1 MNQSKNYFGQHIFA
15 QVTRL
20 CRRHELAGVI
30 QKTKADRYYKQLK
43 CYEHFISMLYC
54 VFSGCTSLREIAS
67 GLGLAQGKLNHLDI
81 AYVPPRSTLSDG
93 NKRRPSA
100 VFRDIYYHLYQ
111 KYKPSL
117 SDSTLP
123 KAIVQKLFLLDA
135 TIFGLFKEILRASG
149 TRCDNGKK
157 KGGIKKNTVIEG
169 SSLMPCF
176 VQFSAA
182 ADNDRQIYKTLSLPQ
197 GSYVVFDKGYN
208 DYRQFANFT
217 QEGIR
222 FVTRQIKNAAYS
234 TEYECLHT
242 VDTPPDN
249 IVREESILISYGEYA
264 TKKVLRLRRIEWWD
278 EKRSLLYTLITNDF
292 LLDAMVIVQI
302 YHYRWQIELFFKKL
316 KQNFPLQYFVGD
328 NQNAIEI
335 QIWCALIA
343 LLLLSVLH
351 HQNKATVAFT
361 VFVTILRL
369 HLFNYIGLRELLYE
383 YQSNRAKVSSIKTLS
398 LFNSG

>member
-1 MNQSKNYFGQHIFA
+1 
-15 QVTRL
+15 
-20 CRRHELAGVI
+20 
-30 QKTKADRYYKQLK
+30 
-43 CYEHFISMLYC
+43 
-54 VFSGCTSLREIAS
+54 
-67 GLGLAQGKLNHLDI
+67 
-81 AYVPPRSTLSDG
+81 
-93 NKRRPSA
+93 
-100 VFRDIYYHLYQ
+100 
-111 KYKPSL
+111 
-117 SDSTLP
+117 
-123 KAIVQKLFLLDA
+123 
-135 TIFGLFKEILRASG
+135 
-149 TRCDNGKK
+149 
-157 KGGIKKNTVIEG
+157 
-169 SSLMPCF
+169 MPCF